1 LELAAVLGGKALDF
15 REEAG
20 WAARADQHAS
30 QLRTLSGEQAVVS
43 GVNGGGA
50 RGTTDKGG
58 SSPAYGQM
66 TWSG

>member
-1 LELAAVLGGKALDF
+1 MKGALELAAVLGGKALDF

-50 RGTTDKGG
+50 R
-58 SSPAYGQM
+58 
-66 TWSG
+66 